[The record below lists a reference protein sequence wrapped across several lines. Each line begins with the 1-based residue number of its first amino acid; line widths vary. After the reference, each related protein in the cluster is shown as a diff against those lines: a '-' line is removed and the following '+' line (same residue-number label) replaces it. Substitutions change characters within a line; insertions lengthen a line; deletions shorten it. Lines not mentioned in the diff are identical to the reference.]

1 MKQLIIIILLSI
13 QTQLVPAQIQ
23 YAIDST
29 EMMIGDQV
37 TLSISG
43 ASHHP
48 TLDQLSQGDIEVVR
62 QWIDSTEHGSDG
74 YTYKY
79 LLTCFEEGEHW
90 IHLSPT
96 DSIMLKVNDVANV
109 DTTDV
114 TIRDIAEIVKEPVT
128 FKEVLPWI
136 VIGLLAAGLIYVLI
150 SIVRKKPIITVPQP
164 KAIPP
169 HETALT
175 ELARL
180 KERQLWQNGMAKPY
194 HTELTDIVRMYIE
207 RVCDIRVTDMTSD
220 QTIEAMQERFPQN
233 TAVKENIYRILTTAD
248 LVKFAKSEPLPHE
261 HELSM
266 SQAVALV
273 NTINE
278 ELEKETRQKEEQQH
292 E

>member
-13 QTQLVPAQIQ
+13 QTQFVQAQID
-23 YAIDST
+23 YALDST

-37 TLSISG
+37 VLTINGDSQ
-43 ASHHP
+43 HP
-48 TLDQLSQGDIEVVR
+48 TIEQITQGHIEIVR
-62 QWIDSTEHGSDG
+62 QWIDSSEDRPGSLS
-74 YTYKY
+74 YKY

-90 IHLSPT
+90 IHLTST
-96 DSIMLKVNDVANV
+96 DSIMLKVNDVPNV

-136 VIGLLAAGLIYVLI
+136 AIVLFAAGLIYVLI
-150 SIVRKKPIITVPQP
+150 SIIRKKPIIAVPQP
-164 KAIPP
+164 KTIPP
-169 HETALT
+169 YETALS
-175 ELARL
+175 ELGRL
-180 KERQLWQNGMAKPY
+180 KERQLWQNGMVKKY
-194 HTELTDIVRMYIE
+194 HTELTDIVRNYIE
-207 RVCDIRVTDMTSD
+207 QVCGIRVTDMTTD
-220 QTIEAMQERFPQN
+220 QTLESIQERFPKN
-233 TAVKENIYRILTTAD
+233 TAIKESLHRILTTAD

-266 SQAVALV
+266 NQAVVLV

-278 ELEKETRQKEEQQH
+278 DLETEKRQKEENLH